1 MKQYQIDKEQ
11 FISDLQGL
19 LRIKSVRFDCGPET
33 EKAPLGQGIYDAIEY
48 MLELGRR
55 FGFRTK
61 NVDGYCGWIEMGEGD
76 RMVGIIAHVDT
87 VPVESEGWIAP
98 PFDGTVIDGRIYG
111 RGTSDD
117 NIRKTGT
124 IQSGSFDVGAS
135 MPLFDGFRINREIKG
150 GKLDLAA
157 AMQDLERA
165 REDLS
170 INVMTLYLQVLY
182 NKELTQIAERQLD
195 LSTQQAVRSRE
206 LVAAGKQPESA
217 RYESEALQANDEL
230 NLTQAHNDLRLALL
244 NLSQALNRESAAGFD
259 IVAPQ
264 LDSVALASL
273 HVLGTADDVY
283 AYATE
288 NRPHIKAERLRL
300 ESAENAVRIAKS
312 ALYPS
317 LSLRGGYG
325 TGIYSTQEA
334 AFGTQFRKNSSE
346 FVGVSMSVP
355 IFNRRATHNSIL
367 SARIAMR
374 KQQLA
379 VTDAEQSLRKEIEQA
394 WYNADAA
401 YGKYRSAD
409 AALASARVA
418 FAYEQQKA
426 DAGRSTVFDFND
438 AKTRMEKAESEL
450 VQAKYEFVFRSKIL
464 DFYRGRPLEL

>member
-1 MKQYQIDKEQ
+1 MIGECCDDRILCVDSDFDYLFEDFNEQ
-11 FISDLQGL
+11 SRQ
-19 LRIKSVRFDCGPET
+19 VN
-33 EKAPLGQGIYDAIEY
+33 
-48 MLELGRR
+48 
-55 FGFRTK
+55 RTP
-61 NVDGYCGWIEMGEGD
+61 Y
-76 RMVGIIAHVDT
+76 
-87 VPVESEGWIAP
+87 
-98 PFDGTVIDGRIYG
+98 
-111 RGTSDD
+111 
-117 NIRKTGT
+117 
-124 IQSGSFDVGAS
+124 
-135 MPLFDGFRINREIKG
+135 LFH
-150 GKLDLAA
+150 
-157 AMQDLERA
+157 
-165 REDLS
+165 
-170 INVMTLYLQVLY
+170 T
-182 NKELTQIAERQLD
+182 
-195 LSTQQAVRSRE
+195 
-206 LVAAGKQPESA
+206 
-217 RYESEALQANDEL
+217 
-230 NLTQAHNDLRLALL
+230 
-244 NLSQALNRESAAGFD
+244 
-259 IVAPQ
+259 
-264 LDSVALASL
+264 
-273 HVLGTADDVY
+273 Y

-409 AALASARVA
+409 AALTSARVA

>member
-1 MKQYQIDKEQ
+1 MQVEKSDVDLSTAKYSRLPDLNASVGADASFGRVLSSDNTYQ
-11 FISDLQGL
+11 
-19 LRIKSVRFDCGPET
+19 
-33 EKAPLGQGIYDAIEY
+33 
-48 MLELGRR
+48 
-55 FGFRTK
+55 TK
-61 NVDGYCGWIEMGEGD
+61 NQ
-76 RMVGIIAHVDT
+76 T
-87 VPVESEGWIAP
+87 
-98 PFDGTVIDGRIYG
+98 
-111 RGTSDD
+111 
-117 NIRKTGT
+117 
-124 IQSGSFDVGAS
+124 SGSLNVSAS
-135 MPLFDGFRINREIKG
+135 MPLFQGMRINHRIKA

-157 AMQDLERA
+157 AVQDMERA
-165 REDLS
+165 REDVA
-170 INVMTLYLQVLY
+170 INVMTLYLEVLY
-182 NKELTQIAERQLD
+182 NKEMVGVAERQLT
-195 LSTQQAVRSRE
+195 LSEQQAERSRT
-206 LVAAGKQPESA
+206 LAAAGKQPESA

-230 NLTQAHNDLRLALL
+230 NLTQARNDLRLALL